1 MGINDRDYMRR
12 GSRKSPTR
20 TTKPKASPNGNR
32 RFVIFLIVLALVS
45 LVIWAI
51 RTSSDAREKA
61 HHMSEL
67 TPVDINNATKE
78 QLKTLPGIGDKIAA
92 RIISGRPYK
101 VKLDLLGIDD
111 IGNKTLD
118 RIEHLIVV
126 GDIADES
133 NAAIEESHE

>member
-1 MGINDRDYMRR
+1 
-12 GSRKSPTR
+12 
-20 TTKPKASPNGNR
+20 
-32 RFVIFLIVLALVS
+32 
-45 LVIWAI
+45 
-51 RTSSDAREKA
+51 
-61 HHMSEL
+61 MSEL